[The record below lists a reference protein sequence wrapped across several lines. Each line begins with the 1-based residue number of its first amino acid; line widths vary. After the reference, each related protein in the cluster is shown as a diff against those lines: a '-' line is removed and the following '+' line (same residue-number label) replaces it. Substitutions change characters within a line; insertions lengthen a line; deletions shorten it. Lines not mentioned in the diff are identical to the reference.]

1 LPARASTSK
10 ALSVPSR
17 DIRSASIMAGR
28 PNPDESSAGSF
39 PARRTLH
46 EPDRLDAHPSQDQ

>member
-1 LPARASTSK
+1 
-10 ALSVPSR
+10 
-17 DIRSASIMAGR
+17 MAGR